1 MGKVQ
6 KNGNTLHA
14 GPVEYTL
21 KVESCNK
28 AVSVRKSMEQGGTM
42 WRSTF
47 FSEARC
53 LTIVAFCFLSFAC
66 AMSREAS
73 WKTVP
78 ETQIPYERAWAIVVN
93 AVSQHYDLENSDG
106 QSGYLRTS
114 WKVTDSFLGT
124 PLARSRVLVRVEER
138 TPFKVKVK
146 VEKQEPDPWN
156 NNQWML
162 AGDDEPMAAEIMG
175 ELSGRLRSRK

>member
-1 MGKVQ
+1 
-6 KNGNTLHA
+6 
-14 GPVEYTL
+14 
-21 KVESCNK
+21 
-28 AVSVRKSMEQGGTM
+28 M
-42 WRSTF
+42 WPKEFLFKTQF
-47 FSEARC
+47 
-53 LTIVAFCFLSFAC
+53 LTIVAFCLLASAC
-66 AMSREAS
+66 TLTREAT

-78 ETQIPYERAWAIVVN
+78 EAQMPFERAWGIVVN

-124 PLARSRVLVRVEER
+124 PLRRSRALVRVEER
-138 TPFKVKVK
+138 TPFRVKVK

-156 NNQWML
+156 QNQWIMT
-162 AGDDEPMAAEIMG
+162 GDDEQMATEIIG